1 MKKINFSKMDVQNS
15 IGNKTG
21 ISGHEN
27 ISGDCYTCDSGD
39 GNNSGD
45 WCDCDEGGSDE

>member
-1 MKKINFSKMDVQNS
+1 MKKIDFSKMDVQNT
-15 IGNKTG
+15 IGTKTG
-21 ISGHEN
+21 ISGTEN